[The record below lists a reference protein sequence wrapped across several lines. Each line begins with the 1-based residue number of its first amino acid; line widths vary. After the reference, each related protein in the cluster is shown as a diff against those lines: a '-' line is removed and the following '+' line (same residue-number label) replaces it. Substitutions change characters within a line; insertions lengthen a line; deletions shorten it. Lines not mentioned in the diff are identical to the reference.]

1 MIKIYIPN
9 YFQELNQ
16 YSAQIIFDEVL
27 GIKYEL
33 NTHSKNNIII
43 QNGDCDKKIILSS
56 NFTDSAQR
64 FWLDKQHLPKR
75 IKKFS
80 LDNTIFKSLKTSYS
94 DIPILFGDNRL
105 EINDKYIKIDVDIFG
120 TIFFM
125 LSRYEELFP
134 KKLDFHKRFRL
145 EETIA
150 FKNNFLHRPI
160 VNEYIEIFWL
170 LVKHSWPLLKRKKR
184 QYKSVVSC
192 DVDHPFDDATDS
204 IIRISRRFAARVI
217 RDKNIS
223 LALSDLKCF
232 IQKKIFGKN
241 YDNYTDNIYWMMDL
255 ADSKEIKLQF
265 NFIPLNTGSKL
276 DTKYTLEKKE
286 VIKIFMDIIER
297 KHLVGIHPGY
307 NSSNNIDIFNHSVK
321 KYRKLLKDLGL
332 KMQINNRQHYLKF
345 NIEDTPQLWEDNKFF
360 SDSSMGYSNAVG
372 FRSGI
377 CHDFPIFNFKS
388 MSVMSIRELPL
399 IVMECAIFN
408 DNLYNEKKINK
419 VKNLID
425 TCKVYDGCFTL
436 LWHNSYFSNKKSKEY
451 YENILELLK

>member
-16 YSAQIIFDEVL
+16 YSAKIIFDEVF

-43 QNGDCDKKIILSS
+43 QNGDCDKKIILPS

-64 FWLDKQHLPKR
+64 FWLDKKHLPTR

-80 LDNTIFKSLKTSYS
+80 LENTIFKSLKTSHT

-105 EINDKYIKIDVDIFG
+105 EIKDKYIKIDVDIFG
-120 TIFFM
+120 TVFFM

-134 KKLDFHKRFRL
+134 KKLDIHKRFRL

-170 LVKHSWPLLKRKKR
+170 LIKHLWPSLKRKKR

-204 IIRISRRFAARVI
+204 IIRISRRFVARII
-217 RDKNIS
+217 RDRNIS
-223 LALSDLKCF
+223 LAFSDLKCF
-232 IQKKIFGKN
+232 IQKKMFGKN

-265 NFIPLNTGSKL
+265 NFIPLNTGSKI

-286 VIKIFMDIIER
+286 VVKIFMDIIER
-297 KHLVGIHPGY
+297 NRPSMSNLVDNLSTEYLNALSKQLKANDAHGKL
-307 NSSNNIDIFNHSVK
+307 HSVV
-321 KYRKLLKDLGL
+321 
-332 KMQINNRQHYLKF
+332 RQAA
-345 NIEDTPQLWEDNKFF
+345 
-360 SDSSMGYSNAVG
+360 S
-372 FRSGI
+372 SGI
-377 CHDFPIFNFKS
+377 TAKQLAWFIDVLSKDYESGSTLFTGGEMAEYIDD
-388 MSVMSIRELPL
+388 VESI
-399 IVMECAIFN
+399 
-408 DNLYNEKKINK
+408 KKF
-419 VKNLID
+419 
-425 TCKVYDGCFTL
+425 CKHHFD
-436 LWHNSYFSNKKSKEY
+436 
-451 YENILELLK
+451 

>member
-1 MIKIYIPN
+1 MIKIYIPK

-16 YSAQIIFDEVL
+16 YSAKIIFDEVF

-43 QNGDCDKKIILSS
+43 QNSDCDKKIILSA

-75 IKKFS
+75 IKKFR
-80 LDNTIFKSLKTSYS
+80 LENIIFKSLKTSHK

-105 EINDKYIKIDVDIFG
+105 EIKDKYIKIDFDIFG
-120 TIFFM
+120 TVFFM

-134 KKLDFHKRFRL
+134 KKLDLHKRFRS

-170 LVKHSWPLLKRKKR
+170 LIKHLWPLLERKKR

-204 IIRISRRFAARVI
+204 IVRISRRFVARII
-217 RDKNIS
+217 RDRNIS
-223 LALSDLKCF
+223 LAFSDLKCF
-232 IQKKIFGKN
+232 MQKKFFGKN

-255 ADSKEIKLQF
+255 ADSKKIKLQF
-265 NFIPLNTGSKL
+265 NFIPINTDSKH

-286 VIKIFMDIIER
+286 VVKIFMDIIER

-307 NSSNNIDIFNHSVK
+307 NSSINRDIFNNSVETYK
-321 KYRKLLKDLGL
+321 KLLRDLEL
-332 KMQINNRQHYLKF
+332 TTQINSRQHYLRF
-345 NIEDTPQLWEDNKFF
+345 NIEDTTQLWEDNNFF
-360 SDSSMGYSNAVG
+360 SDSSMGYSNTVG

-388 MSVMSIRELPL
+388 MSIMSIRELPL
-399 IVMECAIFN
+399 ILMECAIFN
-408 DNLYNEKKINK
+408 DNVYNEKKLNK

-436 LWHNSYFSNKKSKEY
+436 LWHNSYFSNKKSKKY